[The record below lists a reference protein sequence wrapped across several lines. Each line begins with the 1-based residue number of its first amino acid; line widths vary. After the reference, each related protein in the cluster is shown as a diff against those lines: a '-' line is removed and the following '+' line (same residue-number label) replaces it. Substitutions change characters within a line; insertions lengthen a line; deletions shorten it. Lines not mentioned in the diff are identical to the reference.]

1 MILSCSNISKSFD
14 SNVILDNCSFHAEDR
29 EKVAIVGIN
38 GAGKSTLFKIITG
51 ELKPD
56 DGIITVAKNKTLAY
70 LSQHPDIAGGHTIY
84 EETLDVKKE
93 IIEMESEVIATSPT
107 DLGNKK
113 PANPGAAYSRRRQGF
128 WEDEE

>member
-14 SNVILDNCSFHAEDR
+14 SKVILDNCSFHAEDR

-84 EETLDVKKE
+84 EEMLDVKKE
-93 IIEMESEVIATSPT
+93 II
-107 DLGNKK
+107 
-113 PANPGAAYSRRRQGF
+113 
-128 WEDEE
+128 